1 MSFLPLLLIALGVSA
16 DAFAVSVGKGLTM
29 RRLHLRTA
37 AVIAV
42 AFGLAQGLMP
52 LIGWAL
58 GRQLERF
65 IAAFD
70 HWVAFGLLA
79 LVGVRMLRQAL
90 TDHDGGDDPAG
101 AAATTPTRLAVRP
114 RELLLL
120 AVATSIDAMAVGIS
134 LALVH
139 VNIVAAA
146 ALIGGVTFLVSFAGV
161 VLGYRAGARWRRPA
175 EVAGGLILIGIG
187 VKILVDHLGLL

>member
-1 MSFLPLLLIALGVSA
+1 MSFLALLLIALGVSA
-16 DAFAVSVGKGLTM
+16 DAFAVSVGKGLGM

-37 AVIAV
+37 AVMAV
-42 AFGLAQGLMP
+42 AFGLAQGIMP

-65 IAAFD
+65 ISAFD
-70 HWVAFGLLA
+70 HWAAFGLLA

-90 TDHDGGDDPAG
+90 TVDQAGDDPVG
-101 AAATTPTRLAVRP
+101 APASPAPRLAVRP

-120 AVATSIDAMAVGIS
+120 AIATSLDALAVGIS
-134 LALVH
+134 LALVD
-139 VNIVAAA
+139 VSILAAA
-146 ALIGGVTFLVSFAGV
+146 VLIGGVTCLVSFAGV

-175 EVAGGLILIGIG
+175 EFAGGLILIGIG
-187 VKILVDHLGLL
+187 VKILVDHLGLV